1 MNNEPDKITPPEER
15 LVEASTMETL
25 RAEANQRTIDD
36 VFRLFIVPEIERR
49 QAAGVAPKR

>member
-1 MNNEPDKITPPEER
+1 MNNEPAKITPPEER
-15 LVEASTMETL
+15 LVEASTMEAL
-25 RAEANQRTIDD
+25 RAEANRRRIDD